1 MANSF
6 SRILL
11 IGAGQL
17 GSRYLQGL
25 SSIGRASEILVVDPN
40 LDALSLA
47 KQRFEEMPAN
57 SHVQSVMYHQDMTE
71 LDGEFDLA
79 IIATNADVRKKI
91 VDSLLTNNN
100 IKYLILEKVVFQ
112 SIDDFETTIQLLK
125 GRKIR
130 SWVNCPRRAVPFFR
144 TLRKD
149 ILRQHTISMNLR
161 GSNWG
166 IGSNTIHILDLLAFL
181 SGQVEFL
188 FDITQLDNRLYDSKR
203 PGFIELAGRLTAVSR
218 RGDTL
223 DLYDDR
229 KSNDPPTLIIECGGR
244 RLDIDEQRG
253 IVITSSRDGSVLN
266 ERKFTF
272 PMQSE
277 MTSRVVSQIL
287 AKGSSCL
294 TPLEESFILHR
305 SMLKAFNRHLSN
317 VLQKPVEVCSIT

>member
-1 MANSF
+1 M
-6 SRILL
+6 
-11 IGAGQL
+11 

-25 SSIGRASEILVVDPN
+25 SSIDRTSAIFVVDPN

-47 KQRFEEMPAN
+47 RQRFEQMPAA
-57 SHVQSVMYHQDMTE
+57 SHVQSVMYHQDLAE

-79 IIATNADVRKKI
+79 IIATNADVRKNV
-91 VDSLLTNNN
+91 VDSLLTSNN

-125 GRKIR
+125 GRKIK

-144 TLRKD
+144 TLRRE
-149 ILRQHTISMNLR
+149 IVREHTINLNLT

-166 IGSNTIHILDLLAFL
+166 MGSNTIHMLDLLAFL
-181 SGQVEFL
+181 SGEIEFL
-188 FDITQLDNRLYDSKR
+188 FDITQLDNRLYESRR
-203 PGFIELAGRLTAVSR
+203 PGFIELAGRLTAASG

-223 DLYDDR
+223 NLYDDK
-229 KSNDPPTLIIECGGR
+229 KSSTPQTLVIEYGDR
-244 RLDIDEQRG
+244 RLDIDEQMG
-253 IVITSSRDGSVLN
+253 IVKTSLRDTSVLN
-266 ERKFTF
+266 EKKFTS

-277 MTSRVVSQIL
+277 MTPCVVSQIL
-287 AKGSSCL
+287 EKGSSCL

-305 SMLKAFNRHLSN
+305 SMLRAFNRHLSN